1 MLVSTPRV
9 RLRPDVAAIVPYRQ
23 GRTAAADAFK
33 LSSNENPNP
42 PLPSVLAV
50 LADVEPN
57 RYPDGASTAV
67 REAIGARWQVS
78 PERVH
83 VAAGSVAILGNLIA
97 ATCTPGDS
105 VLYAW
110 RSFEGYPLLVSTA
123 GASSIQVPLTA
134 DSRHDLPAMAA
145 AVTPT
150 TRLILL
156 CSPNNPTG
164 PIIRRDEFDAFMR
177 LVPPTVLV
185 VLDEAYAEFVTDPD
199 AVHGEDVLDAHQNV
213 VVLRT
218 FSKAYGL
225 AGLRI
230 GYMIGAEYL
239 CDAARAVAVPLGVT
253 DLAQRAAI
261 ASLEHEDELLERVA
275 ELIERREQIR
285 DALLAQGWDVPPA
298 QGNFVWLPTGDA
310 TPQAAAIFE
319 RGGIVVRALGEGI
332 RISIGEGDAVEKLL
346 RSAQEVVDTLR
357 LTPGNPG

>member
-1 MLVSTPRV
+1 MTEPRV

-33 LSSNENPNP
+33 LSSNENPFP

-57 RYPDGASTAV
+57 RYPDGAATAV
-67 REAIGARWQVS
+67 REAIGAKWKVS

-83 VAAGSVAILGNLIA
+83 VAAGSVAILGNLISA
-97 ATCTPGDS
+97 MCSPGDA

-110 RSFEGYPLLVSTA
+110 RSFEGYPLLVAMA
-123 GASSIQVPLTA
+123 GATSIQVPLTPDA
-134 DSRHDLPAMAA
+134 RHDLPAMAA
-145 AVTPT
+145 AITPAT
-150 TRLILL
+150 KLVFL

-164 PIIRRDEFDAFMR
+164 TIIRRDEFEAFMR
-177 LVPPTVLV
+177 DVPPTVLV

-199 AVHGEDVLDAHQNV
+199 AVDGEDVLDAHANV

-239 CDAARAVAVPLGVT
+239 CDAARAVAMPLGVT

-261 ASLEHEDELLERVA
+261 ASLTHEDELLERVA
-275 ELIERREQIR
+275 ELVERRERIR
-285 DALLAQGWDVPPA
+285 AGLLAQGWPVPPA
-298 QGNFVWLPTGDA
+298 QGNYVWLPTGDG
-310 TPQAAAIFE
+310 TQAAAEIFE

-332 RISIGEGDAVEKLL
+332 RISIGEEEAVEKLL
-346 RSAQEVVDTLR
+346 RSAQEVVDALR
-357 LTPGNPG
+357 LTPFDRG